1 MRFLSWTHSR
11 ASKSERVISIADCR
25 MRIADWQSQ
34 FATLKL
40 EMKKFANRFAM
51 TEWIGD
57 FRFENPQSAF
67 CNPQS

>member
-1 MRFLSWTHSR
+1 
-11 ASKSERVISIADCR
+11 

-34 FATLKL
+34 FATPKL